1 MQEPMQESRPETAI
15 WPVTPTTSI
24 PSVPEHR
31 PFGEQT
37 RIPVGEELSY
47 RSAGTGDY
55 RGRQSEKKGFL
66 RRFGPLGLLLLFVF
80 SKLKYIP
87 MLLQIGKFK
96 TFLTM
101 LISIWA
107 YALFWGWSFAA
118 GFVAL
123 LFVHEMGHVIALRM
137 QGIRATA
144 PMFIPFL
151 GAFIGM
157 KQLPDNAFAE
167 AVAAYGGPLLGTLGA
182 IGCAGVGLA
191 TGNPFWYALAS
202 TGFLLN
208 LFNLLP
214 ISPLDGGRILGVI
227 SPKLWIVGL
236 AGAIGLF
243 WLTWS
248 PIIALIVIMGSLQ
261 IWSAA
266 KRDKT
271 ESARYYSVGLGR
283 RIAMG
288 AAFLALVAVTS
299 LGMLAV
305 QIPLAEF
312 QRELTGSARMPEEHP
327 SRSKHGTMTHQP
339 FEVS

>member
-1 MQEPMQESRPETAI
+1 
-15 WPVTPTTSI
+15 
-24 PSVPEHR
+24 
-31 PFGEQT
+31 
-37 RIPVGEELSY
+37 
-47 RSAGTGDY
+47 
-55 RGRQSEKKGFL
+55 
-66 RRFGPLGLLLLFVF
+66 RRFGALGLLLLFVF

-87 MLLQIGKFK
+87 MLLQVGKFK

-101 LISIWA
+101 LVSIWA
-107 YALFWGWSFAA
+107 YALFWGWSFAV
-118 GFVAL
+118 GFVLL
-123 LFVHEMGHVIALRM
+123 LFIHEMGHVIALRR
-137 QGIRATA
+137 QGIKATA

-157 KQLPDNAFAE
+157 KQLPDNAMAE

-182 IGCAGVGLA
+182 IGCAGIGLA

-248 PIIALIVIMGSLQ
+248 PVIALIVIMGSLQ
-261 IWSAA
+261 IWSASKKEKA
-266 KRDKT
+266 ET
-271 ESARYYSVGLGR
+271 ARYYKVAVGK

-288 AAFLALVAVTS
+288 VAFLALVAVTS
-299 LGMLAV
+299 LGMLV
-305 QIPLAEF
+305 MQIPLAEF
-312 QRELTGSARMPEEHP
+312 QREIGSTGQMPEIRH
-327 SRSKHGTMTHQP
+327 RA
-339 FEVS
+339 

>member
-1 MQEPMQESRPETAI
+1 MRDNMQERPDAPTGPMPPAVSH
-15 WPVTPTTSI
+15 PTG
-24 PSVPEHR
+24 H
-31 PFGEQT
+31 GYH
-37 RIPVGEELSY
+37 PVGDEFVY
-47 RSAGTGDY
+47 QPPGTGAY
-55 RGRQSEKKGFL
+55 PGQPPQKKSFL
-66 RRFGPLGLLLLFVF
+66 RRFGALGLLLLFIF

-96 TFLTM
+96 TFVTM
-101 LISIWA
+101 LISVWA

-123 LFVHEMGHVIALRM
+123 LFVHEMGHVIALRR
-137 QGIRATA
+137 QGIKATA

-157 KQLPDNAFAE
+157 KQLPDNAMAE

-182 IGCAGVGLA
+182 IGCAVVGLA

-248 PIIALIVIMGSLQ
+248 PIIALIVIMGSMQ

-266 KRDKT
+266 KKDKAET
-271 ESARYYSVGLGR
+271 ARYYSVRLGK
-283 RIAMG
+283 RITMG
-288 AAFLALVAVTS
+288 VAFLALVAVTS
-299 LGMLAV
+299 MGMLAV

-312 QRELTGSARMPEEHP
+312 QRGLGVSVSSVMPEHRP
-327 SRSKHGTMTHQP
+327 
-339 FEVS
+339 